1 MTAWLK
7 LIPSWAYWLL
17 ALVVVAGGQQIRV
30 LSAQSVASQAQVEL
44 ANYRTEVSERDR
56 RAAMF
61 VIQEN
66 QRRQAAVEKADA
78 EAQKQLVVARG
89 DAERAGSALERL
101 KLRLATA
108 ERRSRDA
115 GNAITAQL
123 SQAAE
128 DTARMRADVLGRVGE
143 AAQLYAGVADDRGI
157 AGTACEKSY
166 DAVRGTKVA
175 RTGEDGRPERRPPV
189 PR

>member
-7 LIPSWAYWLL
+7 FVPSWAWWVL
-17 ALVVVAGGQQIRV
+17 ALAVVAGGQQIRV
-30 LSAQSVASQAQVEL
+30 LSAQSVAAEAQADL

-56 RAAMF
+56 RAALF

-66 QRRQAAVEKADA
+66 QRRQVETEKADA
-78 EAQKQLVVARG
+78 EAQEQLAAART

-101 KLRLATA
+101 KLRLAA
-108 ERRSRDA
+108 SEQRSRDA

-128 DTARMRADVLGRVGE
+128 DAARVRADVFGRVGE
-143 AAQLYAGVADDRGI
+143 AAQLYAGIADQRGI
-157 AGTACEKSY
+157 AGAACEKAY
-166 DAVRGTKVA
+166 EGLRG
-175 RTGEDGRPERRPPV
+175 D
-189 PR
+189 